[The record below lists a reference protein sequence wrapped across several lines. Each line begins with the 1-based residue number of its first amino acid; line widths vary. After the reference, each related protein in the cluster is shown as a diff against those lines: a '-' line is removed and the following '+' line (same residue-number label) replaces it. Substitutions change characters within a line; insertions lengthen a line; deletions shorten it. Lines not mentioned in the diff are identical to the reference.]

1 MLSFLACLQLAHFRT
16 IEDAS
21 ANKLTH
27 NFRAVQAIGD
37 RTVYHYDSGA
47 MASSTASLVLLTV
60 ASVVA
65 KLLS

>member
-1 MLSFLACLQLAHFRT
+1 MQLAHFRT
-16 IEDAS
+16 IHDEDGAD
-21 ANKLTH
+21 LTH